1 MKKSFDFVSNGMI
14 VHADRVT
21 RGTVEGMVH
30 LYYDG
35 MRVGVIRMDLV
46 RLRVLHFYKDEDYII
61 LAYVVESKE
70 GRL

>member
-1 MKKSFDFVSNGMI
+1 MVKSFDFVSNGLI

-30 LYYDG
+30 LFYDG

-46 RLRVLHFYKDEDYII
+46 RLRVLHFYKDDNYTSV
-61 LAYVVESKE
+61 AYAVEY
-70 GRL
+70 R